1 VLTINASALADSLHN
16 ELSSI
21 KFSYY
26 EKYSS
31 FAPSMNYSMNYNDK
45 DDALRRYE
53 GNQKKRNRD

>member
-1 VLTINASALADSLHN
+1 LADSLHN

-26 EKYSS
+26 EKYGS
-31 FAPSMNYSMNYNDK
+31 FAPSMNYNDK

-53 GNQKKRNRD
+53 GSQKKGNRD